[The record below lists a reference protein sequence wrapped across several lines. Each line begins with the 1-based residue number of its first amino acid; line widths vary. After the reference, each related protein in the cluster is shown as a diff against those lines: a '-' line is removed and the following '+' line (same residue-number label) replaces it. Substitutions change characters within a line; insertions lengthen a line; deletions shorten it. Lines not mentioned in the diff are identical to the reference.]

1 MDEGK
6 GVSLSQNDFKGK
18 GFTTRAIH
26 DGQGAEE
33 HTGAVSIPVFLTSTY
48 KQISPGK
55 TRGYDYS
62 RTANPTREAL
72 EKSLASIEGGNYG
85 LAFSSGMAAI
95 TAISMLLKSGSMVL
109 SSDDVY
115 GGTYRLF
122 NMVMNNFNVGIRM
135 VDFSNVGDV
144 EKELEK
150 KRYDMILIE
159 SPTNPLLK
167 VYDIAAIS
175 GIAKKHNV
183 KLVVDNTFMSPY
195 LQNPLDLGA
204 DIVVHSTTK
213 YIGGHSDVIG
223 GAIMLND
230 PATYERLK
238 FIQNSTGAVPSPF
251 DSWIT
256 LRGIKTLS
264 LRMKAHCEN
273 AMQIFNYLMEK
284 KEKGQVE
291 TIHFPGYPGTEYNKI
306 QAKQARGNGGM
317 ISFSLNSP
325 KAKEFSEALDLFTLG
340 ESLGGVESLIEIP
353 ALMTHLVIPKAER
366 ESRGITD
373 GLIRL
378 SVGIEEPEDLIN
390 DLEKG
395 FKKVFG

>member
-1 MDEGK
+1 
-6 GVSLSQNDFKGK
+6 
-18 GFTTRAIH
+18 
-26 DGQGAEE
+26 
-33 HTGAVSIPVFLTSTY
+33 
-48 KQISPGK
+48 
-55 TRGYDYS
+55 
-62 RTANPTREAL
+62 
-72 EKSLASIEGGNYG
+72 
-85 LAFSSGMAAI
+85 
-95 TAISMLLKSGSMVL
+95 MLLKSGSMVL

-122 NMVMNNFNVGIRM
+122 NMVLNNFNVGIRM

-366 ESRGITD
+366 ESRGITN

>member
-1 MDEGK
+1 MDEREGIALTSKK
-6 GVSLSQNDFKGK
+6 GEEP

-26 DGQGAEE
+26 DGQQAEE
-33 HTGAVSIPVFLTSTY
+33 HTGAVSIPIFLTSTY
-48 KQISPGK
+48 KQVSPGITK
-55 TRGYDYS
+55 GYDYS
-62 RTANPTREAL
+62 RTDNPTREAL
-72 EKSLASIEGGNYG
+72 EKSLASIEGAKHG

-95 TAISMLLKSGSMVL
+95 TAVSLLLRSGSKVL

-122 NMVMNNFNVGIRM
+122 NMILNNFGVAINM
-135 VDFSNVGDV
+135 VDFSDLKAI
-144 EKELEK
+144 EKEMSGNK
-150 KRYDMILIE
+150 YDMILIE

-167 VYDIAAIS
+167 VYDIAEIS
-175 GIAKKHNV
+175 ALARKHHTL
-183 KLVVDNTFMSPY
+183 LVVDNTFMSPY
-195 LQNPLDLGA
+195 LQNPLKFGA

-230 PATYERLK
+230 DSIYNRLK

-251 DSWIT
+251 DAWLT

-264 LRMKAHCEN
+264 LRMRAHCDN
-273 AMQIFNYLMEK
+273 AMEIFRYLAEK
-284 KEKGQVE
+284 KEKGFVDR
-291 TIHFPGYPGTEYNKI
+291 IYFPGNPGTKYNKI
-306 QAKQARGNGGM
+306 QVKQAKGYGGM

-325 KAKEFSEALDLFTLG
+325 KAKEFAEALDLFTLG
-340 ESLGGVESLIEIP
+340 ESLGGVESLVEIP
-353 ALMTHLVIPKAER
+353 ALMTHQIIPRKER
-366 ESRGITD
+366 EARGITD

-378 SVGIEEPEDLIN
+378 SVGIEEINDLIN